1 MWLNKKEWLF
11 ILFSLTLLISGGA
24 YFYFLPAYNEHF
36 IHNIGSPLDIWEV
49 PAKSGNNAL
58 IIKVEGYANDDYALK
73 LDYFFKNQN
82 EKSPF
87 KKMHSEVIRFPAG
100 DIHGTLKRDFHGE
113 PNNSKILITYIPEH
127 YSSTSGI
134 IKLKVG
140 IF

>member
-1 MWLNKKEWLF
+1 MWLNRKEWLF

-24 YFYFLPAYNEHF
+24 YLYFLPAYKEHF
-36 IHNIGSPLDIWEV
+36 IYNIGSPKNIWEA
-49 PAKSGNNAL
+49 PEKSGNNAL
-58 IIKVEGYANDDYALK
+58 IIKVEGYTNDDYALK
-73 LDYFFKNQN
+73 LDYYYKNQ
-82 EKSPF
+82 KSLF

-113 PNNSKILITYIPEH
+113 PDNSKVLITYIPEH
-127 YSSTSGI
+127 YSSTGGT